1 MTLPLILKPEKNY
14 KLSRFGRS
22 NDGGYL
28 VSSQSVLQAK
38 ILISFGI
45 LDDVSFEFDF
55 LKVNKIPILCFDHT
69 LKKSYWKKRLF
80 NDLGAAIYNFNW
92 KFLLNTIKRYFE
104 SKNFFKLDNITLFN
118 KTITAGSVKEILKK
132 QNLMKPFFF
141 KIDIEGSEYRILQE
155 LIEIQDSICALII
168 EFHDIDLH
176 LEKIIY
182 FTKEFDLTLT
192 HIHPNNYGE
201 KDKNGNPTV
210 VELTFERNPTE
221 NSNDL
226 SLPNISDQPNNP
238 AATDIELKFK

>member
-1 MTLPLILKPEKNY
+1 MI
-14 KLSRFGRS
+14 
-22 NDGGYL
+22 
-28 VSSQSVLQAK
+28 
-38 ILISFGI
+38 I
-45 LDDVSFEFDF
+45 
-55 LKVNKIPILCFDHT
+55 
-69 LKKSYWKKRLF
+69 
-80 NDLGAAIYNFNW
+80 
-92 KFLLNTIKRYFE
+92 
-104 SKNFFKLDNITLFN
+104 
-118 KTITAGSVKEILKK
+118 
-132 QNLMKPFFF
+132 F

-210 VELTFERNPTE
+210 VELTFERNPTA

-238 AATDIELKFK
+238 AANTLACNKYGLADPSINLNSNLPGSGILIM